1 MVETVKQ
8 IYDEHRSMGWVRIFR
23 LAKSDL
29 IRLYRGA
36 ALGWAWALVKPIMT
50 LFVFYFGIRVGL
62 RHGGNVNG
70 MPYFLWQLAGF
81 LPWFYMRRLI
91 PGGAGCIRKYSHL
104 VTKMK
109 FPVSTIPT
117 FVNLS
122 ELMVH
127 LVLLSMT
134 LITFLCFGCKPDL
147 YLLQIPVYMVMMVAS
162 FTTWSLF
169 AGMLGA
175 MSKDFLNLIKSL
187 STAIFWMSG
196 IIYDVNEI
204 HNRYIRTLLKLN
216 PVTFISSG
224 YRNVFI
230 YKKWI
235 IQDKIGLACYFI
247 SLTATMLG
255 AIWAYKRLR
264 KEIPDVL

>member
-1 MVETVKQ
+1 MIETVREIIEEHRSLGWKQ
-8 IYDEHRSMGWVRIFR
+8 IYR

-62 RHGGNVNG
+62 RGGHDVNG
-70 MPYFLWQLAGF
+70 LPYFLWQLAGF
-81 LPWFYMRRLI
+81 LPWFYMRTLI
-91 PGGAGCIRKYSHL
+91 PGGAGCIRKYGHL

-109 FPVSTIPT
+109 FPVATIPT
-117 FVNLS
+117 FVNIA
-122 ELMVH
+122 EMFVH
-127 LVLLSMT
+127 WVLLSLT
-134 LITFLCFGCKPDL
+134 LITFLLFGCKPDL
-147 YLLQIPVYMVMMVAS
+147 YLLQLPVYMIMMFLS
-162 FTTWSLF
+162 FTTWGMF

-175 MSKDFLNLIKSL
+175 MSKDFQNLIRSC

-196 IIYDVNEI
+196 VIYDVNGI
-204 HNRYIRTLLKLN
+204 HNHYIRTLLKLN

-230 YKKWI
+230 YKQWI
-235 IQDKIGLACYFI
+235 TEDRIGLACYFI
-247 SLTATMLG
+247 SLIATSVG
-255 AIWAYKRLR
+255 AVWAYKKLR

>member
-1 MVETVKQ
+1 MYQTVKE
-8 IYDEHRSMGWVRIFR
+8 IIAEHRSMGWVRLYR

-36 ALGWAWALVKPIMT
+36 ALGWAWALVKPVMT

-62 RHGGNVNG
+62 RGGHDVNG
-70 MPYFLWQLAGF
+70 LPYFLWQLSGF

-117 FVNLS
+117 FVNMS
-122 ELMVH
+122 EMMVH
-127 LVLLSMT
+127 WVLLALT
-134 LITFLCFGCKPDL
+134 LVTFLCFGCKPDL
-147 YLLQIPVYMVMMVAS
+147 YLLQIPIYMLMMFVS
-162 FTTWSLF
+162 FTMWGLF
-169 AGMLGA
+169 SGMLSA
-175 MSKDFLNLIKSL
+175 MSADFLNLIKSM

-204 HNRYIRTLLKLN
+204 HNRYIRTILKLN

-224 YRNVFI
+224 YRDVFI
-230 YKKWI
+230 YKRWI
-235 IQDKIGLACYFI
+235 TEDKVGLACYFI
-247 SLTATMLG
+247 SLIAVTIG
-255 AIWAYKRLR
+255 AVWAYKRLR